1 MLNIVLPFAINDLDG
16 RELLASGSKLDA
28 SAIVGIAAKGRQMA
42 YEHRCMLQHGSIRS
56 DLTKFMGDG
65 QYAFIFGGPEGID
78 AHLHRI
84 GELPIPAPLLSIL
97 DDFRATDFYTYRH
110 SLIVFSLTS
119 LLMEKMFE
127 LSQASKNMLMVGPI
141 HDIGKWL
148 IPREILRKKTPL
160 TRQEKSLLELHPI
173 TGYILLSHYFGD
185 HYHPAA
191 QIALNH
197 HERRDGSGYPRGINE
212 VDPLVEMVATCDVYD
227 ALVSSRPYR
236 PVNYDN
242 RTALEELT
250 NTAEAGALDWRCV
263 QALIGQNRSGHP
275 MPETVDVSLQKR
287 GTPPP
292 GNCYTQIA
300 DEDVIIEATSGEQ
313 LTIG

>member
-1 MLNIVLPFAINDLDG
+1 MYDIILPFAINDLDG
-16 RELLASGSKLDA
+16 RELLAVGSKLDA
-28 SAIVGIAAKGRQMA
+28 TEIVSIASKGRQME
-42 YEHRCMLQHGSIRS
+42 YEHRCMLEHCSIRS
-56 DLTKFMGDG
+56 DLKRYMNDG
-65 QYAFIFGGPEGID
+65 EYSFIFGGSEGIE

-84 GELPIPAPLLSIL
+84 GDLPIPTPLLHIL
-97 DDFRATDFYTYRH
+97 DEFRSSDIYTYRH

-119 LLMEKMFE
+119 LLMEKMFM
-127 LSQASKNMLMVGPI
+127 SKASKKMLLVGPI

-148 IPREILRKKTPL
+148 IPKKILHKKTPL
-160 TRQEKSLLELHPI
+160 TRQERNLLELHPI

-191 QIALNH
+191 QVALNH

-212 VDPLVEMVATCDVYD
+212 LDLLIEMVATCDVYD

-242 RTALEELT
+242 RSALEELT
-250 NTAEAGALDWRCV
+250 NIAEAKALDWRCV
-263 QALIGQNRSGHP
+263 QSLIGQNRSGHP
-275 MPETVDVSLQKR
+275 TPDKVDVSLQKR

-292 GNCYTQIA
+292 NNCYAQIV
-300 DEDVIIEATSGEQ
+300 DE
-313 LTIG
+313 